1 MAMQG
6 RTSILVVIVLASL
19 AAIGA
24 GCSKA
29 EKTAETSQPGATADA
44 PTSKWE
50 GKLITRPGTALVYVV
65 QGGKR
70 RRVLA
75 TPWLNE
81 HGYQFPEDA
90 AAISAEEF
98 AAIPIGDP
106 IQ

>member
-19 AAIGA
+19 AVIGA
-24 GCSKA
+24 GCSKSDT
-29 EKTAETSQPGATADA
+29 TAETSKPVATADA
-44 PTSKWE
+44 PISKWE
-50 GKLITRPGTALVYVV
+50 GKLITRPGTGQIHVV

-75 TPWLNE
+75 TPWLSE
-81 HGYQFPEDA
+81 HGYKFPEDV
-90 AAISAEEF
+90 AAISVEEF
-98 AAIPIGDP
+98 AAIPVGDP